1 MISYWL
7 FLLMTITSAKAF
19 LHNDLPSLQTFVL
32 SGSAQGTTYEIKYR
46 AGNSVLSEAELKAL
60 FSRVDQSLSLYNPE
74 SQISV
79 FNRSEKEITC
89 DQYLLP
95 VIHKSLEVCRQS
107 NGAFD
112 ITVKPLVDLWGFGAN
127 GKKTIPSK
135 ADIRKVLSN
144 TGCNKVFLTGSKLI
158 KESKSVQIDCN
169 GIAQGYT
176 VDLLSELIESKGVNH
191 YMIELGGEIR
201 VLGLNDKEL
210 PWSVGIE
217 SSEINVMGNH
227 PVSLIVRLEKG
238 AVTTSGSY
246 RNSFGKG
253 GKKYSHIINPATGYS
268 ISNGMVSATVI
279 APDAI
284 TADALDNVCMVLG
297 PEASIRFLK
306 QYANVE
312 AYLVFEMADG
322 RLADTLTGGFNKYLV
337 RNK

>member
-1 MISYWL
+1 MISCWL
-7 FLLMTITSAKAF
+7 FLLMTISSAKAF
-19 LHNDLPSLQTFVL
+19 LNKDLPSLQTFVL

-74 SQISV
+74 SQISI

-127 GKKTIPSK
+127 GKKTIPSE

-227 PVSLIVRLEKG
+227 PVSLILRLEKG

-246 RNSFGKG
+246 RNNFGKG
-253 GKKYSHIINPATGYS
+253 GKQYSHIINPATGYP

-297 PEASIRFLK
+297 PEASIKFLQ

-312 AYLVFEMADG
+312 AYLVFEKQDG
-322 RLADTLTGGFNKYLV
+322 QLLDTATLGFKRFV
-337 RNK
+337 VH